1 MKKVTKKE
9 LESLQTLVKHI
20 NQTQLAVGTLEMQ
33 KQQAVLEAQGFI
45 AKLRAEKQILEK
57 KYDNQQIDLITGE
70 LTNGSSN

>member
-57 KYDNQQIDLITGE
+57 KYDGQEIDIMTGG
-70 LTNGSSN
+70 LTNATN